1 MRAGAL
7 PENKGKSRYSNILPF
22 DDTRVV
28 LSLAHGRGSDFIN
41 ADWVCG
47 LDAHGA
53 LDPHAFI
60 ATQGP
65 MRHTIDDFWRMVWET
80 GAHTIIMLG
89 REKEMG
95 KTKVDR
101 YWPRLPSSLSCG
113 SDDSGDD
120 REKKNSSDGDDD
132 EEEEDD
138 DEEEEDEDDDEEE
151 DPSRI
156 TEAPGVLV
164 GYTMAVKAV
173 SEEMLPGLG
182 IIVRRFKLIP
192 TRVCEPSS
200 PPPCCTCLV
209 FCFVFFFFQ
218 LSFSRL
224 CVCVCVCVKT
234 TDTRM

>member
-47 LDAHGA
+47 LDARGT

-101 YWPRLPSSLSCG
+101 YWPRLPSLTPC
-113 SDDSGDD
+113 DSSEKGD
-120 REKKNSSDGDDD
+120 SDGDDD
-132 EEEEDD
+132 DEEDDDD
-138 DEEEEDEDDDEEE
+138 DEEEEDEEKEDDDDEE

-164 GYTMAVKAV
+164 GFTMAVKAV
-173 SEEMLPGLG
+173 SEETLPDLG
-182 IIVRRFKLIP
+182 IIVRRFKLLP
-192 TRVCEPSS
+192 TRVC
-200 PPPCCTCLV
+200 
-209 FCFVFFFFQ
+209 FFFF
-218 LSFSRL
+218 LVLPHLIFSCVLTRPLIHL
-224 CVCVCVCVKT
+224 CCCVDGDGDG
-234 TDTRM
+234 TDARM

>member
-1 MRAGAL
+1 MHTGSKTMRAGAL

-47 LDAHGA
+47 LDARGT

-65 MRHTIDDFWRMVWET
+65 MRHTIDDFWRMIWET

-101 YWPRLPSSLSCG
+101 YWPQIPSSNSE
-113 SDDSGDD
+113 SGNTDG
-120 REKKNSSDGDDD
+120 NSKGDDD
-132 EEEEDD
+132 DEEDEEEDD
-138 DEEEEDEDDDEEE
+138 DEEEEDDDDDEE

-164 GYTMAVKAV
+164 GYTMAVKAI
-173 SEEMLPGLG
+173 SEETLPGLG

-192 TRVCEPSS
+192 TRVCNVLFVSI
-200 PPPCCTCLV
+200 CY
-209 FCFVFFFFQ
+209 CFTFDVVS
-218 LSFSRL
+218 L
-224 CVCVCVCVKT
+224 
-234 TDTRM
+234 

>member
-47 LDAHGA
+47 LDAHGT

-101 YWPRLPSSLSCG
+101 YWPRLPSHFSNG
-113 SDDSGDD
+113 SSGDESGND
-120 REKKNSSDGDDD
+120 DDDDGEDDDEEEDD

-138 DEEEEDEDDDEEE
+138 DDDEE

-164 GYTMAVKAV
+164 GFTMAVKAV
-173 SEEMLPGLG
+173 SEEMLPDLG
-182 IIVRRFKLIP
+182 IIVRRFKLLP
-192 TRVCEPSS
+192 TRVCDWSPSIS
-200 PPPCCTCLV
+200 LSHFFYLCLH
-209 FCFVFFFFQ
+209 
-218 LSFSRL
+218 
-224 CVCVCVCVKT
+224 
-234 TDTRM
+234 DGG